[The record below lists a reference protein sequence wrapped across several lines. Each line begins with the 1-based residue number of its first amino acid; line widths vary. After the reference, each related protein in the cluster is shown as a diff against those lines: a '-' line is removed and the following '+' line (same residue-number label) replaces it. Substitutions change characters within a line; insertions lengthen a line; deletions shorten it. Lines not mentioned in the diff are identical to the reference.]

1 MRRNLFI
8 CLLLAGVALA
18 IYWPARHYGVVYFDD
33 PLFVTDNEEINAGL
47 TWHGLWWALSGV
59 LVANWH
65 PVTSLSFLL
74 THQFFGA
81 NPGAEH
87 LVNMILHAVNAAL
100 LFLAARLGGSDEG
113 PGCDGRIY

>member
-47 TWHGLWWALSGV
+47 TWHSLWWALSGV
-59 LVANWH
+59 LVPPGQHSVELEYDDPWLR
-65 PVTSLSFLL
+65 VGFLISLLAGFACLL
-74 THQFFGA
+74 LIAG
-81 NPGAEH
+81 PR
-87 LVNMILHAVNAAL
+87 LVGFVRRL
-100 LFLAARLGGSDEG
+100 LARKRAPTLG
-113 PGCDGRIY
+113 